1 MSEKDNKKN
10 KKATEA
16 AESAAKEAAPE
27 AAESAAEAA
36 ETTEDTYTVT
46 RAQMEQMEAL
56 AKTRWRT
63 PMTNICG
70 WRRSTTTTGSG
81 PRARR
86 STCTMTRRS
95 TPSSR
100 FWRCWTTW
108 NGA

>member
-46 RAQMEQMEAL
+46 KAQMEQMEAL
-56 AKTRWRT
+56 AKTLADANDKYLRLAAEDDDADCARDGG
-63 PMTNICG
+63 PVHCG
-70 WRRSTTTTGSG
+70 DDRAHQAVSGGAGQPGTGRE
-81 PRARR
+81 PI
-86 STCTMTRRS
+86 
-95 TPSSR
+95 
-100 FWRCWTTW
+100 
-108 NGA
+108 